1 MWSYD
6 LNVTLFTLLFKSRSI
21 KGIKRL
27 FRVKKKAIQIG
38 IDIMSAIIGIMVT
51 IGDKALRSVIDN
63 VRFMFV

>member
-6 LNVTLFTLLFKSRSI
+6 LNASLFTLLFKSRSI

-38 IDIMSAIIGIMVT
+38 IDIMSAIIG
-51 IGDKALRSVIDN
+51 DKALRSVIDN